1 MPQKVRPLILRAWI
15 QRNLRPHRSGSN
27 CGSSQGQTLA
37 PPPRKKKV
45 WSKESDG
52 PHFPSSEL
60 PFPSIQTTPDQPP
73 KTTKSPY
80 RSQRFSTIPIQTS
93 SRFSRCRR
101 PSLSSKRP
109 LRACQ
114 LTPARLQ
121 SSSLNEIPNPARPST
136 KFSQTFTVSSP
147 YSPPDTR
154 LMLAQTN
161 ESLPLS

>member
-1 MPQKVRPLILRAWI
+1 MQGCQLPAAEGCLRCLGCALHRTSTPQIWLQLRVE
-15 QRNLRPHRSGSN
+15 PS
-27 CGSSQGQTLA
+27 
-37 PPPRKKKV
+37 PPWSPPTSKK
-45 WSKESDG
+45 S
-52 PHFPSSEL
+52 L
-60 PFPSIQTTPDQPP
+60 
-73 KTTKSPY
+73 TTKSPY

-136 KFSQTFTVSSP
+136 KFLADFH
-147 YSPPDTR
+147 R
-154 LMLAQTN
+154 L
-161 ESLPLS
+161 EPLSASRHEAYARTDKRESALELRSTGSIVCPRLLHPEAT